1 MRGNII
7 ISIIV
12 LGVVV
17 AAVAVI
23 IIIVI
28 IIIITNL
35 RWGGWRELNVGRSFY
50 ITGIRTIRVRRGH
63 AVADWN
69 IYFKIRRGN
78 PRARKRANGILHP
91 EGEMRQCIQAV
102 RPLIII
108 QETATVAPAA
118 ALVFYRL
125 GRFPFPGPI
134 ELNRRTAFSRVIA
147 HELNVG
153 IILQVGICMELSCD
167 QVVQLL

>member
-12 LGVVV
+12 LGIV
-17 AAVAVI
+17 AAV
-23 IIIVI
+23 VI
-28 IIIITNL
+28 IIIIIIINDL
-35 RWGGWRELNVGRSFY
+35 RWGGWRELNVGCSFY
-50 ITGIRTIRVRRGH
+50 ITGVRTVRVRRGH

-91 EGEMRQCIQAV
+91 EGEMRECIQAV

-134 ELNRRTAFSRVIA
+134 ELNRRAAFGRVIP